1 MNEEHL
7 YSLFLCVLFFLDTQ
21 PGQNTNSYYWS
32 SFVEVCCEPPHHPT
46 IYTYINICR
55 SVPKPTHPSSVVDRA
70 TEWVQCGAGPFAEPC
85 FGLMIGEV
93 NASGDGRKDYQ
104 MDKPNQPPPSLPPST
119 TGKEMAIMFS
129 RVFAE
134 HSCRNRQRSR
144 WEIVWR
150 DMGEEFM

>member
-1 MNEEHL
+1 MSCPMNEEHL

-70 TEWVQCGAGPFAEPC
+70 TEWVQCGAGPFPEPC

-104 MDKPNQPPPSLPPST
+104 MDKPNQPPQVYHWVQLARKWLSCSVVYLQNIVAEIGRDLA
-119 TGKEMAIMFS
+119 GK
-129 RVFAE
+129 
-134 HSCRNRQRSR
+134 
-144 WEIVWR
+144 
-150 DMGEEFM
+150 